1 MKGEVRRAGILERL
15 AKAEKPVPAGVLAAE
30 FDVSRQ
36 IIVKDIARLRE
47 EGKRISA
54 LSRGYVLETQKKP
67 TKVIKTIH
75 SDEDVERELNL
86 IVDSGGCV
94 EDVFVYH
101 KFYNTVRAEMNIRTR
116 RDVKSFIKDI
126 TAGKSSLLK
135 NITAGYH
142 YHTISADDND
152 TLELIME
159 KLWEVGF
166 LAPLQEFEPE
176 EITGKAE
183 NNFPEEKR

>member
-1 MKGEVRRAGILERL
+1 MKGEVRRTGILDRLERT
-15 AKAEKPVPAGVLAAE
+15 KNPVPASALAAE
-30 FDVSRQ
+30 FGVSRQ

-47 EGKRISA
+47 EGKKISA
-54 LSRGYVLETQKKP
+54 LSRGYVLETKKKP

-75 SDEDVERELNL
+75 SDEDVGRELNL

-101 KFYNTVRAEMNIRTR
+101 KFYNTIRAEMNIRTR
-116 RDVKSFIKDI
+116 NDVESFIKNI
-126 TAGKSSLLK
+126 TEGNSSLLK
-135 NITAGYH
+135 NITSGYH
-142 YHTISADDND
+142 YHTISADDAK

-166 LAPLQEFEPE
+166 LAPLCEFEPE
-176 EITGKAE
+176 EVNRKV
-183 NNFPEEKR
+183 

>member
-1 MKGEVRRAGILERL
+1 MKGEVRRNGILERL
-15 AKAEKPVPAGVLAAE
+15 SGAQKPVAAGALAKE
-30 FDVSRQ
+30 FGVSRQ

-47 EGKRISA
+47 DGNDISA
-54 LSRGYVLETQKKP
+54 LSRGYVLQKKTRP
-67 TKVIKTIH
+67 SKVIKTIH
-75 SDEDVERELNL
+75 SDEDVENELNL

-101 KFYNTVRAEMNIRTR
+101 KFYNTVRAEMDIHTR
-116 RDVKSFIKDI
+116 EDVSKFMKDI

-142 YHTISADDND
+142 YHTISADDNE

-159 KLWEVGF
+159 KLWVAGF
-166 LAPLQEFEPE
+166 LAPLCEFEPE
-176 EITGKAE
+176 EIKVE
-183 NNFPEEKR
+183 R